1 MEGVTDA
8 PMRDLLSELGGF
20 TFCVAEFLRVS
31 QAVPGKR
38 IFQKHVPELMQG
50 GRTATGLPVQ
60 VQLLGGDPDLL
71 AQAAQV
77 FIRAGACAVD
87 LNFGCPART
96 VNRHDGGAT
105 LLQYPDRIRT
115 IVAAVR
121 AAVPAALPVSAKLRL
136 GWDTVHAIHEN
147 AERAAEGG
155 ADWITVHARTKSQGY
170 RPPAYWKAVGEV
182 QARLRIPVV
191 ANGEIWTIDD
201 LRRCRDETGCQHFML
216 GRGAVA
222 DPTLARQAARELG
235 LPDTRP
241 LQPFARTPA
250 ECLPWI
256 SRYVELCSAS
266 GLPPAYILARLKQ
279 WLRMMNHDGK
289 LAGFDA
295 LKGCQDLGELLH
307 RLGERA
313 ARSASLATGGRGLC
327 VCVKLAGA
335 MQPIPAPLRTSGGGP
350 PGQTLSSFVTSG
362 NSIRAN

>member
-1 MEGVTDA
+1 VPFSAPTPWIKTGVPAVVLAPMEGVTDA

-20 TFCVAEFLRVS
+20 TFCVAEFLRIS

-38 IFQKHVPELMQG
+38 AFQKHVPELTQG

-71 AQAAQV
+71 AQAALG
-77 FIRAGACAVD
+77 FIGAGARAVD

-105 LLQYPDRIRT
+105 LLRYPDRIHA

-136 GWDTVHAIHEN
+136 GWDTIHAIHGN

-170 RPPAYWKAVGEV
+170 RPPAYWKSVGEV
-182 QARLRIPVV
+182 RNRLRIPVV
-191 ANGEIWTIDD
+191 ANGEIWALDD

-216 GRGAVA
+216 GRGALA
-222 DPTLARQAARELG
+222 DPSLGRQAARELG
-235 LPDTRP
+235 IPDTGLLP
-241 LQPFARTPA
+241 PFARTPA
-250 ECLPWI
+250 ECLPLI

-266 GLPPAYILARLKQ
+266 GLRPAYSLARVKQ
-279 WLRMMNHDGK
+279 WLRMINHDGK
-289 LAGFDA
+289 LTWFDT

-307 RLGERA
+307 RLGEQA
-313 ARSASLATGGRGLC
+313 AAVQSIFRPCGEG
-327 VCVKLAGA
+327 
-335 MQPIPAPLRTSGGGP
+335 
-350 PGQTLSSFVTSG
+350 
-362 NSIRAN
+362 IRAN

>member
-38 IFQKHVPELMQG
+38 AFQKHVPELTQG

-71 AQAAQV
+71 ARAALGFV
-77 FIRAGACAVD
+77 SAGARAVD

-105 LLQYPDRIRT
+105 LLRYPDRIRV

-136 GWDTVHAIHEN
+136 GWDTIHAIHAN

-170 RPPAYWKAVGEV
+170 RPPAYWKSVGEV
-182 QARLRIPVV
+182 RARLRIPVV
-191 ANGEIWTIDD
+191 ANGEIWTLDD
-201 LRRCRDETGCQHFML
+201 LRRCREETNCQHFML
-216 GRGAVA
+216 GRGALA
-222 DPTLARQAARELG
+222 DPTLGRQAARELG
-235 LPDTRP
+235 IPDTGL

-250 ECLPWI
+250 ECLPLI
-256 SRYVELCSAS
+256 SRYVEMCSAS
-266 GLPPAYILARLKQ
+266 GLRPAYSLARVKQ
-279 WLRMMNHDGK
+279 WLRMINHDGE
-289 LAGFDA
+289 LTWFDT
-295 LKGCQDLGELLH
+295 LKRCQDLGELLH
-307 RLGERA
+307 RLGEQA
-313 ARSASLATGGRGLC
+313 AAVQSIFRPGECASRRQLC
-327 VCVKLAGA
+327 VRAGNA
-335 MQPIPAPLRTSGGGP
+335 IHFPSPNPSLPL
-350 PGQTLSSFVTSG
+350 
-362 NSIRAN
+362 IRGDGH

>member
-1 MEGVTDA
+1 VTISAQTPWIQTGVPAIVLAPMEGVTDA
-8 PMRDLLSELGGF
+8 AMRALLSELGGF

-60 VQLLGGDPDLL
+60 VQLLGGNPDLL
-71 AQAAQV
+71 AQAALA
-77 FIRAGACAVD
+77 FIRSGARAVD

-105 LLQYPDRIRT
+105 LLQYPDRIRA

-121 AAVPAALPVSAKLRL
+121 AAVPADLPVSAKLRL
-136 GWDTVHAIHEN
+136 GWDNIQAIHVN

-155 ADWITVHARTKSQGY
+155 ADWITVHARTKCQGY
-170 RPPAYWKAVGEV
+170 RPPAYWKPLGEV
-182 QARLRIPVV
+182 RARLRIPVV

-216 GRGAVA
+216 GRGALA
-222 DPTLARQAARELG
+222 DPTLGRKAACELG
-235 LPDTRP
+235 IPGSGLH
-241 LQPFARTPA
+241 QSFARTPV
-250 ECLPWI
+250 EWMSLI

-266 GLPPAYILARLKQ
+266 GLPPAYTLARVKQ
-279 WLRMMNHDGK
+279 WLRMTNHDGK
-289 LAGFDA
+289 LAWFDT

-307 RLGERA
+307 QL
-313 ARSASLATGGRGLC
+313 
-327 VCVKLAGA
+327 
-335 MQPIPAPLRTSGGGP
+335 SG
-350 PGQTLSSFVTSG
+350 
-362 NSIRAN
+362 